1 MRLPDQLRINGL
13 DYAVNAVESLDDNGQ
28 LCNGKIW
35 PGRGLIEIN
44 IGEQTGA
51 IMLVTL
57 WHEIVHAIFVH
68 AGVEFGDN
76 EEQIVDILAHGIHQV
91 LADNLDELV
100 AK

>member
-1 MRLPDQLRINGL
+1 MDVGMRMRLPDQLRINGL

-51 IMLVTL
+51 IMLVS
-57 WHEIVHAIFVH
+57 
-68 AGVEFGDN
+68 
-76 EEQIVDILAHGIHQV
+76 
-91 LADNLDELV
+91 ADNLDELV